1 MGDTIRGSRKWLGWS
16 WRHINL
22 LGGCDFS
29 GGKLEDSVRIKP
41 PKIGGLKAV
50 WFWEQQKD
58 VSRCVYPVCRKSR
71 GVLRT
76 FVGRTPSI
84 EERAP
89 ISSRTMC
96 GPITMLGAQY
106 LHCTKA
112 SRPCFDATISTPR
125 SPRRLAPHCSN
136 VAGCSPGFM
145 RYRILNKK
153 T

>member
-1 MGDTIRGSRKWLGWS
+1 MASSAPEQLWTAPRAAKEWEILFEAIAKGSVVS

-58 VSRCVYPVCRKSR
+58 VFLCVYPVCRKSR

-76 FVGRTPSI
+76 FVGRTP
-84 EERAP
+84 
-89 ISSRTMC
+89 TM
-96 GPITMLGAQY
+96 PFP
-106 LHCTKA
+106 
-112 SRPCFDATISTPR
+112 S
-125 SPRRLAPHCSN
+125 
-136 VAGCSPGFM
+136 
-145 RYRILNKK
+145 
-153 T
+153 